1 MVIAADQYDIIIPSG
16 NRFLSSP
23 FQMTDNDQLA
33 TQNPDQLADKI
44 ANIDL
49 NKEPEN
55 AHEERLQNLCRFFLK
70 ADWLD
75 DN

>member
-1 MVIAADQYDIIIPSG
+1 MVTASDQYDIIIPSG

-23 FQMTDNDQLA
+23 FQMT
-33 TQNPDQLADKI
+33 TKHDQLADKI

-55 AHEERLQNLCRFFLK
+55 DHEKRLQDLKRFLLK